1 MTLKDSLLKS
11 VSRLTG
17 EILPAAVES
26 AGHSL
31 ESLRKRLDGINRSLA
46 DRALPDDRK
55 VRVSELSLSRKAERA
70 GQKAA
75 TLRVVEKAKD
85 TQSSL

>member
-1 MTLKDSLLKS
+1 MTLKDSLLKG

-31 ESLRKRLDGINRSLA
+31 ENMRKRLDGINRSLA

-55 VRVSELSLSRKAERA
+55 VRVSELSLSQKAEKA
-70 GQKAA
+70 GQKASP
-75 TLRVVEKAKD
+75 LRVVEKAGGK
-85 TQSSL
+85 QSPL